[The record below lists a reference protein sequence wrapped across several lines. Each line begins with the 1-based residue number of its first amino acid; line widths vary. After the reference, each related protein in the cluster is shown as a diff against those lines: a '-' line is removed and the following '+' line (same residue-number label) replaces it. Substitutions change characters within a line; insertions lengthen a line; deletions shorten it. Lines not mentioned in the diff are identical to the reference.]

1 MKKLMRYLKP
11 FRLSIL
17 TVVFLLVIQAL
28 CDLSLP
34 QYTSNIVDVGIQQG
48 GIEDSALEVVRV
60 STYQKMQYFMSSE
73 DSEYLLEHYK
83 YVGKDS
89 NSESEYN
96 EYLKDYPILASE
108 DIYVLDTKD
117 KEVKE
122 KISSII
128 AKPLFITAVLDGSI
142 SMETD
147 TDETT
152 TDEAS
157 DSESMSFLP
166 PELEGQDIF
175 AMLSMMTEEDVAKFN
190 EEINDKLE
198 AMPSLIMEQSAVT
211 IVKQEYEAIGMD
223 VNKIQNNYIAI
234 AGFKMIALAI
244 VGMIAAIIVGY
255 LASRI
260 AAGTSMNIRGKVFE
274 KVVGFSNAEFDKFST
289 ASLIT
294 RSTNDIQ
301 QVQMFLVMMFRMVLY
316 APILGIGGVIK
327 VTNTKTNMA
336 WIIAVAVGIILVI
349 VGVLMA
355 IAMPKFKSMQ
365 KLVDRLNLVT
375 REILTGLPV
384 IRAFSREKHEEKR
397 FDMANKD
404 LTRTN
409 LFVNRTMTFMMPI
422 MMFVMNGI
430 TLMIIWFGGKGI
442 DAGNLQVGDMM
453 AFIQYTMQIVMSF
466 LMLTM
471 VSIMLP
477 RAAVS
482 ANRIME
488 VLDTKSLIVDPKDK
502 KSFNPSKKGVVE
514 FKNMSFR
521 YPGAEE
527 DVLVDINF
535 TAKPGETT
543 AIIGSTGSGKSTL
556 INLIPRL
563 YDATEGEILIDGV
576 NVKDVSQHDLR
587 AKIGFVPQK
596 GVLFSGTIDSNL
608 RYGKQE
614 ATKEDIKRAARIAQA
629 QDFIEQKPEQYEE
642 TISQGGSNVSG
653 GQKQRLSIARA
664 IAKDPDIY
672 VFDDS
677 FSALDFKTDATLR
690 KTLNEEITDSTIII
704 VAQRISTI
712 LHAEQII
719 VLDEGRIVGK
729 GTHAELLANC
739 DVYRQIATSQLSE
752 KEIETSIAN
761 KETVNK
767 ETANKETAKGE
778 ESHE

>member
-17 TVVFLLVIQAL
+17 AVVVLLVIQAL

-48 GIEDSALEVVRV
+48 GIEDNALEAVRA

-73 DSEYLLEHYK
+73 DSEYLLKYYK

-89 NSESEYN
+89 SSESEYK
-96 EYLKDYPILASE
+96 EYLKDYPILESE

-128 AKPLFITAVLDGSI
+128 AKPLFISAVLEGSI
-142 SMETD
+142 SMGDDSGESGD
-147 TDETT
+147 D
-152 TDEAS
+152 S
-157 DSESMSFLP
+157 DSMSFLP
-166 PELEGQDIF
+166 AGLEDQDIF
-175 AMLSMMTEEDVAKFN
+175 AALSMMTEEQVAQLN
-190 EEINDKLE
+190 EEINVKLE
-198 AMPSLIMEQSAVT
+198 EVPEAILSQGAVT
-211 IVKQEYEAIGMD
+211 IVKLEYEAIGID
-223 VNKIQNNYIAI
+223 VGKIQNNYIAI
-234 AGFKMIALAI
+234 AGIKMIGLAI

-260 AAGTSMNIRGKVFE
+260 AAGTSKNIRGKVFE

-301 QVQMFLVMMFRMVLY
+301 QVQMLLVMMFRMVLY
-316 APILGIGGVIK
+316 APILGIGGIIK
-327 VTNTKTNMA
+327 VTNTETSMA
-336 WIIAVAVGIILVI
+336 WIIAVAVGTILVL
-349 VGVLMA
+349 VGTLMI

-384 IRAFSREKHEEKR
+384 IRAFSRERHEEKR
-397 FDMANKD
+397 FDIANKD
-404 LTRTN
+404 LTSTN

-442 DAGNLQVGDMM
+442 DSGNLQVGDMM

-488 VLDTKSLIVDPKDK
+488 VLDTESLINDPKDK
-502 KSFNPSKKGVVE
+502 KSFNAAKKGVVE

-521 YPGAEE
+521 YPNAEE
-527 DVLVDINF
+527 DVLEDINF

-596 GVLFSGTIDSNL
+596 GVLFSGTIDSNI

-614 ATKEDIKRAARIAQA
+614 ATEEDIKRAARIAQA
-629 QDFIEQKPEQYEE
+629 SDFIEEKPEQYDEA
-642 TISQGGSNVSG
+642 ISQGGSNVSG

-672 VFDDS
+672 IFDDS

-690 KTLNEEITDSTIII
+690 KTLHEEITDSTIII

-719 VLDEGRIVGK
+719 VLDEGKIVGK
-729 GTHAELLANC
+729 GTHAQLLANC
-739 DVYRQIATSQLSE
+739 DVYRQIASSQLSE
-752 KEIETSIAN
+752 KEIEASIAN
-761 KETVNK
+761 KETV
-767 ETANKETAKGE
+767 KGE

>member
-17 TVVFLLVIQAL
+17 AVVVLLVIQAFS
-28 CDLSLP
+28 DLSLP
-34 QYTSNIVDVGIQQG
+34 QYTSDIVDVGIQQG
-48 GIEDSALEVVRV
+48 GIEDTALEAVRV

-73 DSEYLLEHYK
+73 DSEYLSKYYK

-89 NSESEYN
+89 SSESEYK
-96 EYLKDYPILASE
+96 EYLKDYPILESE

-117 KEVKE
+117 KEVRE

-128 AKPLFITAVLDGSI
+128 AKPLFISAVLDGSI
-142 SMETD
+142 SMGDDSGESGD
-147 TDETT
+147 D
-152 TDEAS
+152 S
-157 DSESMSFLP
+157 DSMSFLP
-166 PELEGQDIF
+166 PELEGQDVF
-175 AMLSMMTEEDVAKFN
+175 AALSMMTEEQVAQLN
-190 EEINDKLE
+190 EEINVKLE
-198 AMPSLIMEQSAVT
+198 EVPESILDQGAVT
-211 IVKQEYEAIGMD
+211 IVKLEYEAIGID
-223 VNKIQNNYIAI
+223 VAKIQNNYIAI
-234 AGFKMIALAI
+234 AGFKMIGLAI

-260 AAGTSMNIRGKVFE
+260 AAGTSKNIRGKVFE

-301 QVQMFLVMMFRMVLY
+301 QVQMLLVMMFRMVLY
-316 APILGIGGVIK
+316 APILGIGGIIK
-327 VTNTKTNMA
+327 VTNTETSMA
-336 WIIAVAVGIILVI
+336 WIIAVAVGTILVL
-349 VGVLMA
+349 VGTLMI

-397 FDMANKD
+397 FDIANKD

-442 DAGNLQVGDMM
+442 DSGNLQVGDMM

-488 VLDTKSLIVDPKDK
+488 VLDTQSLINDPKDK
-502 KSFNPSKKGVVE
+502 KSFNTAKKGVVE

-521 YPGAEE
+521 YPNAEE
-527 DVLVDINF
+527 DVLEDINF
-535 TAKPGETT
+535 IAKPGETT

-563 YDATEGEILIDGV
+563 YDATQGEILIDGV

-596 GVLFSGTIDSNL
+596 GVLFSGTIDSNI

-614 ATKEDIKRAARIAQA
+614 ATEEDIKRAARIAQA
-629 QDFIEQKPEQYEE
+629 QDFIEEKPEQYDEA
-642 TISQGGSNVSG
+642 ISQGGSNVSG

-672 VFDDS
+672 IFDDS

-690 KTLNEEITDSTIII
+690 KTLHEEITDSTIII

-719 VLDEGRIVGK
+719 VLDEGKIVGK
-729 GTHAELLANC
+729 GTHAQLLENC
-739 DVYRQIATSQLSE
+739 DVYRQIASSQLSE
-752 KEIETSIAN
+752 KEIEASIAN
-761 KETVNK
+761 KETV
-767 ETANKETAKGE
+767 KGE
-778 ESHE
+778 ESYE

>member
-17 TVVFLLVIQAL
+17 AVVVLLVIQAFS
-28 CDLSLP
+28 DLSLP
-34 QYTSNIVDVGIQQG
+34 QYTSDIVDVGIQQG
-48 GIEDSALEVVRV
+48 GIEDTALEAVRV

-73 DSEYLLEHYK
+73 DSEYLLKYYK

-89 NSESEYN
+89 SSESEYK
-96 EYLKDYPILASE
+96 EYIKDYPILESE

-117 KEVKE
+117 KEVRK

-128 AKPLFITAVLDGSI
+128 AKPLFISAVLDGSI
-142 SMETD
+142 SMGDDSGESGD
-147 TDETT
+147 D
-152 TDEAS
+152 S
-157 DSESMSFLP
+157 DSMSFLP
-166 PELEGQDIF
+166 PELEGQDVF
-175 AMLSMMTEEDVAKFN
+175 AALSMMTEEQVAQLN
-190 EEINDKLE
+190 EEINVKLKE
-198 AMPSLIMEQSAVT
+198 VPESILDQGAVT
-211 IVKQEYEAIGMD
+211 IVKLEYEAIGID
-223 VNKIQNNYIAI
+223 VGKIQNNYIAI
-234 AGFKMIALAI
+234 AGFKMIGLAI

-260 AAGTSMNIRGKVFE
+260 AAGTSKNIRGKVFE

-301 QVQMFLVMMFRMVLY
+301 QVQMLLVMMFRMVLY
-316 APILGIGGVIK
+316 APILGIGGIIK
-327 VTNTKTNMA
+327 VTNTETSMA
-336 WIIAVAVGIILVI
+336 WIIAVAVGTILVL
-349 VGVLMA
+349 VGTLMI

-397 FDMANKD
+397 FDIANKD

-442 DAGNLQVGDMM
+442 DSGNLQVGDMM

-488 VLDTKSLIVDPKDK
+488 VLDTQSLINDPKDK
-502 KSFNPSKKGVVE
+502 KSFNTAKKGVVE

-521 YPGAEE
+521 YPNAEE
-527 DVLVDINF
+527 DVLEDINF
-535 TAKPGETT
+535 IAKPGETT

-563 YDATEGEILIDGV
+563 YDATQGEILIDGV

-596 GVLFSGTIDSNL
+596 GVLFSGTIDSNI

-614 ATKEDIKRAARIAQA
+614 ATEEDIKRAARIAQA
-629 QDFIEQKPEQYEE
+629 QDFIEEKPEQYDEA
-642 TISQGGSNVSG
+642 ISQGGSNVSG

-672 VFDDS
+672 IFDDS

-690 KTLNEEITDSTIII
+690 KTLHEEITDSTIII

-719 VLDEGRIVGK
+719 VLDEGKIVGK
-729 GTHAELLANC
+729 GTHAQLLANC
-739 DVYRQIATSQLSE
+739 EVYRQIASSQLSE
-752 KEIETSIAN
+752 KEIEASIAN
-761 KETVNK
+761 KETV
-767 ETANKETAKGE
+767 KGE

>member
-1 MKKLMRYLKP
+1 M
-11 FRLSIL
+11 
-17 TVVFLLVIQAL
+17 
-28 CDLSLP
+28 
-34 QYTSNIVDVGIQQG
+34 
-48 GIEDSALEVVRV
+48 
-60 STYQKMQYFMSSE
+60 
-73 DSEYLLEHYK
+73 
-83 YVGKDS
+83 
-89 NSESEYN
+89 
-96 EYLKDYPILASE
+96 
-108 DIYVLDTKD
+108 
-117 KEVKE
+117 
-122 KISSII
+122 
-128 AKPLFITAVLDGSI
+128 
-142 SMETD
+142 
-147 TDETT
+147 
-152 TDEAS
+152 
-157 DSESMSFLP
+157 
-166 PELEGQDIF
+166 
-175 AMLSMMTEEDVAKFN
+175 
-190 EEINDKLE
+190 
-198 AMPSLIMEQSAVT
+198 
-211 IVKQEYEAIGMD
+211 IG
-223 VNKIQNNYIAI
+223 
-234 AGFKMIALAI
+234 LAI

-260 AAGTSMNIRGKVFE
+260 AAGTSKNIRGKVFE

-301 QVQMFLVMMFRMVLY
+301 QVQMLLVMMFRMVLY
-316 APILGIGGVIK
+316 APILGIGGIIK
-327 VTNTKTNMA
+327 VTNTETSMA
-336 WIIAVAVGIILVI
+336 WIIAVAVGTILVL
-349 VGVLMA
+349 VGTLMI

-397 FDMANKD
+397 FDIANKD

-442 DAGNLQVGDMM
+442 DSGNLQVGDMM

-488 VLDTKSLIVDPKDK
+488 VLDTQSLINDPKDK
-502 KSFNPSKKGVVE
+502 KSFNTAKKGVVE

-521 YPGAEE
+521 YPNAEE
-527 DVLVDINF
+527 DVLEDINF
-535 TAKPGETT
+535 IAKPGETT

-563 YDATEGEILIDGV
+563 YDATQGEILIDGV

-596 GVLFSGTIDSNL
+596 GVLFSGTIDSNI

-614 ATKEDIKRAARIAQA
+614 ATEEDIKRAARIAQA
-629 QDFIEQKPEQYEE
+629 QDFIEEKPEQYDEA
-642 TISQGGSNVSG
+642 ISQGGSNVSG

-672 VFDDS
+672 IFDDS

-690 KTLNEEITDSTIII
+690 KTLHEEITDSTIII

-719 VLDEGRIVGK
+719 VLDEGKIVGK
-729 GTHAELLANC
+729 GTHAQLLENC
-739 DVYRQIATSQLSE
+739 DVYRQIASSQLSE
-752 KEIETSIAN
+752 KEIEASIAN
-761 KETVNK
+761 KETV
-767 ETANKETAKGE
+767 KGE

>member
-17 TVVFLLVIQAL
+17 AVVVLLVIQAFS
-28 CDLSLP
+28 DLSLP
-34 QYTSNIVDVGIQQG
+34 QYTSDIVDVGIQQG
-48 GIEDSALEVVRV
+48 GIEDTALEAVRV

-73 DSEYLLEHYK
+73 DSEYLLKYYK

-89 NSESEYN
+89 SSESEYK
-96 EYLKDYPILASE
+96 EYIKDYPILESE

-117 KEVKE
+117 KEVRK

-128 AKPLFITAVLDGSI
+128 AKPLFISAVLDGSI
-142 SMETD
+142 SMGDDSGESGD
-147 TDETT
+147 D
-152 TDEAS
+152 S
-157 DSESMSFLP
+157 DSLSFLP
-166 PELEGQDIF
+166 PELEGQDVF
-175 AMLSMMTEEDVAKFN
+175 AALSMMTEEQVAQLN
-190 EEINDKLE
+190 EEINVKLKE
-198 AMPSLIMEQSAVT
+198 VPESILDQGAVT
-211 IVKQEYEAIGMD
+211 IVKLEYEAIGID
-223 VNKIQNNYIAI
+223 VGKIQNNYIAI
-234 AGFKMIALAI
+234 AGFKMIGLAI

-260 AAGTSMNIRGKVFE
+260 AAGTSKNIRGKVFE

-301 QVQMFLVMMFRMVLY
+301 QVQMLLVMMFRMVLY
-316 APILGIGGVIK
+316 APILGIGGIIK
-327 VTNTKTNMA
+327 VTNTETSMA
-336 WIIAVAVGIILVI
+336 WIIAVAVGTILVL
-349 VGVLMA
+349 VGTLMI

-397 FDMANKD
+397 FDIANKD

-442 DAGNLQVGDMM
+442 DSGNLQVGDMM

-488 VLDTKSLIVDPKDK
+488 VLDTQSLINDPKDK
-502 KSFNPSKKGVVE
+502 KSFNTAKKGVVE

-521 YPGAEE
+521 YPNAEE
-527 DVLVDINF
+527 DVLEDINF

-596 GVLFSGTIDSNL
+596 GVLFSGTIDSNI

-614 ATKEDIKRAARIAQA
+614 ATEEDIKRAARIAQA
-629 QDFIEQKPEQYEE
+629 QDFIEEKPEQYDEA
-642 TISQGGSNVSG
+642 ISQGGSNVSG

-672 VFDDS
+672 IFDDS

-690 KTLNEEITDSTIII
+690 KTLHEEITDSTIII

-719 VLDEGRIVGK
+719 VLDEGKIVGK
-729 GTHAELLANC
+729 GTHAQLLANC
-739 DVYRQIATSQLSE
+739 EVYRQIASSQLSE
-752 KEIETSIAN
+752 KEIEASIAN
-761 KETVNK
+761 KETV
-767 ETANKETAKGE
+767 KGE

>member
-17 TVVFLLVIQAL
+17 AVVVLLVIQAL

-48 GIEDSALEVVRV
+48 GIEDNALEAVRA

-73 DSEYLLEHYK
+73 DSEYLLKYYK

-89 NSESEYN
+89 SSESEYK
-96 EYLKDYPILASE
+96 EYLKDYPILDSE

-128 AKPLFITAVLDGSI
+128 AKPLFISAVLEGSI
-142 SMETD
+142 SMGDDSGESGD
-147 TDETT
+147 D
-152 TDEAS
+152 S
-157 DSESMSFLP
+157 DSMSFLP
-166 PELEGQDIF
+166 AGLEDQDIF
-175 AMLSMMTEEDVAKFN
+175 AALSMMTEEQVAQLN
-190 EEINDKLE
+190 EEINVKLE
-198 AMPSLIMEQSAVT
+198 EVPEAILSQGAVT
-211 IVKQEYEAIGMD
+211 IVKLEYEAIGID
-223 VNKIQNNYIAI
+223 VGKIQNNYIAI
-234 AGFKMIALAI
+234 AGIKMIGLAI

-260 AAGTSMNIRGKVFE
+260 AAGTSKNIRGKVFE

-301 QVQMFLVMMFRMVLY
+301 QVQMLLVMMFRMVLY
-316 APILGIGGVIK
+316 APILGIGGIIK
-327 VTNTKTNMA
+327 VTNTETSMA
-336 WIIAVAVGIILVI
+336 WIIAVAVGTILVL
-349 VGVLMA
+349 VGTLMI

-384 IRAFSREKHEEKR
+384 IRAFSRERHEEKR
-397 FDMANKD
+397 FDIANKD
-404 LTRTN
+404 LTSTN

-442 DAGNLQVGDMM
+442 DSGNLQVGDMM

-488 VLDTKSLIVDPKDK
+488 VLDTESLINDPKDK
-502 KSFNPSKKGVVE
+502 KSFNAAKKGVVE

-521 YPGAEE
+521 YPNAEE
-527 DVLVDINF
+527 DVLEDINF

-596 GVLFSGTIDSNL
+596 GVLFSGTIDSNI

-614 ATKEDIKRAARIAQA
+614 ATEEDIKRAARIAQA
-629 QDFIEQKPEQYEE
+629 SDFIEEKPEQYDEA
-642 TISQGGSNVSG
+642 ISQGGSNVSG

-672 VFDDS
+672 IFDDS

-690 KTLNEEITDSTIII
+690 KTLHEEITDSTIII

-719 VLDEGRIVGK
+719 VLDEGKIVGK
-729 GTHAELLANC
+729 GTHAQLLANC
-739 DVYRQIATSQLSE
+739 DVYRQIASSQLSE
-752 KEIETSIAN
+752 KEIEASIAN
-761 KETVNK
+761 KETV
-767 ETANKETAKGE
+767 KGE

>member
-17 TVVFLLVIQAL
+17 AVVVLLVIQAL

-48 GIEDSALEVVRV
+48 GIEDNALEAVRA

-73 DSEYLLEHYK
+73 DSEYLLKYYK

-89 NSESEYN
+89 SSESEYK
-96 EYLKDYPILASE
+96 EYLKDYPILESE

-128 AKPLFITAVLDGSI
+128 AKPLFISAVLEGSI
-142 SMETD
+142 SMGDDSGESGD
-147 TDETT
+147 D
-152 TDEAS
+152 S
-157 DSESMSFLP
+157 DSMSFLP
-166 PELEGQDIF
+166 AGLEDQDIF
-175 AMLSMMTEEDVAKFN
+175 AALSMMTEEQVAEFN
-190 EEINDKLE
+190 EGINNKLE
-198 AMPSLIMEQSAVT
+198 KMPSAILEQSAVVV
-211 IVKQEYEAIGMD
+211 VKQEYVAVGMNVD
-223 VNKIQNNYIAI
+223 KLQNNYIAI
-234 AGFKMIALAI
+234 AGVKMLGLAI

-260 AAGTSMNIRGKVFE
+260 AAGTSRNIRGKVFE

-294 RSTNDIQ
+294 RSTNDVQ
-301 QVQMFLVMMFRMVLY
+301 QVQMLLVMMFRMVLY
-316 APILGIGGVIK
+316 APILGIGGIIK
-327 VTNTKTNMA
+327 VTNTETSMA
-336 WIIAVAVGIILVI
+336 WIIAVAVGTILI
-349 VGVLMA
+349 VVGILMI

-397 FDMANKD
+397 FDLANKD

-409 LFVNRTMTFMMPI
+409 LFVNRTMTFMLPT
-422 MMFVMNGI
+422 MMFIMNGI

-442 DAGNLQVGDMM
+442 DSGNLQVGDMM

-488 VLDTKSLIVDPKDK
+488 VMDAQSLINDPKDK
-502 KSFNPSKKGVVE
+502 KSFNTAKKGIVE

-521 YPGAEE
+521 YPNAEE
-527 DVLVDINF
+527 DVLEDINF

-596 GVLFSGTIDSNL
+596 GVLFSGTIDSNI

-614 ATKEDIKRAARIAQA
+614 ATEEDIKRAARIAQA
-629 QDFIEQKPEQYEE
+629 RDFIEEKPEQYDEA
-642 TISQGGSNVSG
+642 ISQGGSNVSG

-672 VFDDS
+672 IFDDS

-690 KTLNEEITDSTIII
+690 KTLHEEITDSTIII

-719 VLDEGRIVGK
+719 VLDEGKIVGK
-729 GTHAELLANC
+729 GTHAQLLANC
-739 DVYRQIATSQLSE
+739 DVYRQIASSQLSE
-752 KEIETSIAN
+752 KEIEASIAN
-761 KETVNK
+761 KETV
-767 ETANKETAKGE
+767 KGE

>member
-17 TVVFLLVIQAL
+17 AVVVLLVIQAL

-48 GIEDSALEVVRV
+48 GIEDNALEAVRA

-73 DSEYLLEHYK
+73 DSEYLLKYYK

-89 NSESEYN
+89 SSESEYK
-96 EYLKDYPILASE
+96 EYLKDYPILESE

-122 KISSII
+122 KISTII
-128 AKPLFITAVLDGSI
+128 AKPLFISAVLDGSI
-142 SMETD
+142 SMGDDSGETED
-147 TDETT
+147 T
-152 TDEAS
+152 S
-157 DSESMSFLP
+157 DSMSFLP
-166 PELEGQDIF
+166 AGLEDQDIF
-175 AMLSMMTEEDVAKFN
+175 AALSMMTEEQVAQLN
-190 EEINDKLE
+190 EEINVKLE
-198 AMPSLIMEQSAVT
+198 EVPEAILSQGAVT
-211 IVKQEYEAIGMD
+211 IVKLEYEAIGID
-223 VNKIQNNYIAI
+223 VGKIQNNYIAI
-234 AGFKMIALAI
+234 AGTKMIGLAI

-260 AAGTSMNIRGKVFE
+260 AAGTSKNIRGKVFE

-301 QVQMFLVMMFRMVLY
+301 QVQMLLVMMFRMVLY
-316 APILGIGGVIK
+316 APILGIGGIIK
-327 VTNTKTNMA
+327 VTNTETSMA
-336 WIIAVAVGIILVI
+336 WIIAVAVGTILVL
-349 VGVLMA
+349 VGTLMI

-397 FDMANKD
+397 FDIANKD
-404 LTRTN
+404 LTSTN

-442 DAGNLQVGDMM
+442 DSGNLQVGDMM

-488 VLDTKSLIVDPKDK
+488 VLDTESLINDPKDK
-502 KSFNPSKKGVVE
+502 KSFNAAKKGVVE

-521 YPGAEE
+521 YPNAEE
-527 DVLVDINF
+527 DVLEDINF

-563 YDATEGEILIDGV
+563 YDATQGEILIDGV

-596 GVLFSGTIDSNL
+596 GVLFSGTIDSNI

-614 ATKEDIKRAARIAQA
+614 ATEEDIKRAARIAQA
-629 QDFIEQKPEQYEE
+629 SDFIEEKPEQYDEA
-642 TISQGGSNVSG
+642 ISQGGSNVSG

-664 IAKDPDIY
+664 ITKDPDIY
-672 VFDDS
+672 IFDDS

-690 KTLNEEITDSTIII
+690 KTLHEEITDSTIII

-719 VLDEGRIVGK
+719 VLDEGKIVGK
-729 GTHAELLANC
+729 GTHAQLLADC
-739 DVYRQIATSQLSE
+739 EVYRQIASSQLSE
-752 KEIETSIAN
+752 KEIEASIAN
-761 KETVNK
+761 KETV
-767 ETANKETAKGE
+767 KGE
-778 ESHE
+778 ENHE